1 MSQAAR
7 LLLCLVVLLAAVP
20 ATAGATIYT
29 VTSTGDLPDKQPGDN
44 ICKDTTDPE
53 ANAKCTLRAAIQEAN
68 AHSGADAI
76 AFDIGAGATIA
87 PFSQL
92 PPIVD
97 QLDVNGTSQQGYAGS
112 PVIQLSGANAP
123 EDNFGIW
130 ITGGTGST
138 VRGLVING
146 WRIGIGIDGGG
157 TSQNK
162 LFNNWV
168 GTDAAGTAKS
178 PNDRSGVYVFNSPS
192 NVIGGTTDAERNVLS
207 GNGIGGQGVDPEW
220 GKGIEIFGAGADG
233 NKVLGNYIGTDPTG
247 SAPLGNLRHGVWFG
261 SGAGSLG
268 TPENVDV
275 GNGTDAGRNVISA
288 NGEEGIYV
296 LDSAGAKIRGNLI
309 GLGLDGRAIGNG
321 FRGIAI
327 ENAPGAVIGGTTAG
341 ERNVVS
347 ANGFSPSATEEFDG
361 IIVFGPNAKNVAIQG
376 NYVGTDLAGDAIT
389 DPGGLKTGN
398 KGAGVSL
405 TTRSDGGGAT
415 DGVVGGATADK
426 RNVLSGNEAGV
437 AVINAATKN
446 RVEGNHVGTDKTGTA
461 ALPNRFGVLLYAA
474 DDNLVGGT
482 TAGMRNV
489 ISGNSEEGL
498 RIASDGPTSNAAR
511 LNDVQGNYIG
521 TDVSGAVALPNG
533 FGVVIVGAD
542 ENVVGGDATGMRN
555 VISGNKRDGLRIQND
570 VDASDAAR
578 DNLIR
583 GNYVGTA
590 ADGTAAMGNLEHG
603 ITLLGDVT
611 GNVIGYS
618 NIALDGELLA
628 AQACDVGSCNRVL
641 NNGVGVWVRSDT
653 STENTIRGNRLADNK
668 FLGIDLGT
676 GNPTPNDVDDADD
689 GANRLLNFPVAVST
703 YRDPETGQR
712 RVSGRITGP
721 DPDKL
726 KVDFYSSKDV
736 DPTGHGE
743 GRTWEAS
750 VTPDESGSFTLDY
763 TAFTDAFIS
772 ATATDQAGNTSEF
785 SPVCDDPD
793 GDGRTDGD
801 ADGLCDDWEI
811 DGIDFD
817 GDLVSDLLLG
827 AAPFN
832 ADPTKK
838 DIFVE
843 VDYMDAVFHDHEPEP
858 GGFTEVTAAFAAAP
872 VDAPKGIALHVTP
885 GDADGADDEVPDVP
899 LLLNISRGPGN
910 EDDFVDLRDGDPAQ
924 PCDGH
929 FGTSA
934 DRGSGDDA
942 CWKILGAK
950 AMAFRYTIFGH
961 TLGERPTSSGVADGG
976 GDNLHVSLGSWT
988 ASDFQRDGGGAGT
1001 CPTPADCKRQVEAGT
1016 FMHELGHTLAL
1027 GHGGSINAATDEN
1040 FKPNYLSV
1048 MNYSFQFRNTT
1059 PARPLDYSRWN
1070 LATLNETALIEDR
1083 GIDNNAPPAG
1093 LAGWG
1098 MTTFTHYDAGA
1109 DKCVFEPANAVGDI
1123 DWNWTVG
1130 PAAGVPTAAG
1140 INAPDN
1146 TPNGSG
1152 LEACQIAAGYES
1164 LSGHE
1169 DWNNLHLNHRDVAGW
1184 GELGADDP
1192 PLDETPEELSVEE
1205 QRVNAELTDSDGDG
1219 VDNATDNCNLVANP
1233 GQEDG
1238 DGDGIGDA
1246 CAEQHAPENT
1256 LRPAITPAS
1265 NLRDG
1270 DVLGADPGTWTGSQ
1284 PISYHYDWLACDGAG
1299 ANCVSFMSG
1308 DATTQ
1313 ITLAAAQI
1321 GKRIKL
1327 RVTATNGAQTPV
1339 VSDSD
1344 PTTAVAAK
1352 APANTAAPSIDDTT
1366 PNDGQ
1371 ILHGAAGTWTGTQ
1384 PIAFAFRWF
1393 RCDAGGT
1400 PCTEI
1405 AGATQQAYTA
1415 TPADIGHPLRLQVTA
1430 SNNHG
1435 QQTAANSAATSAVA
1449 ANAPQNTALPAV
1461 SGDALEGVELTT
1473 TDGSWTGSP
1482 MTFARA
1488 WLRCDDAGASC
1499 TAIGGA
1505 TTSKYTLTT
1514 DDIGHRVR
1522 SRVTASNSA
1531 GTVARE
1537 SAATAVV
1544 KPKPPVNTALPVVS
1558 GVAQAGQQLTT
1569 TNGLWSSTEG
1579 PTFAIA
1585 WLRCDAAGAAC
1596 AAIAGAGAPAAAYT
1610 LTADDVGHTVRSRV
1624 SATNSSGTAQASSSP
1639 TGVVTAAGGGGNPG
1653 GGNTGG
1659 TPGGGVFGGGVPTP
1673 PNPGAA
1679 GAPDTAAP
1687 AVSVAFRKL
1696 KLALLLRKGLAVT
1709 VSCSE
1714 ACTIV
1719 AVLTQAAKAKRGM
1732 ATMRS
1737 AGAAPARKAA
1747 APGTRPVR
1755 PRAKTAK
1762 AKVIG
1767 RGTGKLAAAGK
1778 AKVVVKLTAKARRA
1792 LKRARR
1798 LNATLTITVRDAAG
1812 NRGSAVKKVTAKR

>member
-1 MSQAAR
+1 MTQAAR
-7 LLLCLVVLLAAVP
+7 MLLCLAVLIAAAP
-20 ATAGATIYT
+20 ATASATTYT
-29 VTSTGDLPDKQPGDN
+29 VDSTGDLPDRQLGNN

-68 AHSGADAI
+68 ANPGPDKI
-76 AFDIGAGATIA
+76 AFAIGAGATIA
-87 PFSQL
+87 PVSQL
-92 PPIVD
+92 PAIVD
-97 QLDVNGTSQQGYAGS
+97 SLDVDGTSQQGYAGT

-123 EDNFGIW
+123 ADTFGIW
-130 ITGGTGST
+130 ITGGAGST

-146 WRIGIGIDGGG
+146 WRVGVALDGSL

-162 LFNNWV
+162 VFNNWI

-178 PNDRSGVYVFNSPS
+178 PNDRSGVYVFNSAG
-192 NVIGGTTDAERNVLS
+192 NVIGGPSDAERNVIS
-207 GNGIGGQGVDPEW
+207 GNGISGPGTDPEW
-220 GKGIEIFGAGADG
+220 GKGIEIFGAGADD
-233 NKVLGNYIGTDPTG
+233 NKVLGNYVGTDPTG

-261 SGAGSLG
+261 SGAGGLG
-268 TPENVDV
+268 TPENLDV

-296 LDSAGAKIRGNLI
+296 LDSAGAKIRGNVI

-327 ENAPGAVIGGTTAG
+327 ENAPGAVIGGTAAG

-347 ANGFSPSATEEFDG
+347 ANGFSPTATEEFDG

-376 NYVGTDLAGDAIT
+376 NYVGTNLSGDAIA
-389 DPGGLKTGN
+389 DPSNQKTGN

-405 TTRSDGGGAT
+405 TTRTDGGGAT

-426 RNVLSGNEAGV
+426 RNILGGNEAGV
-437 AVINAATKN
+437 AMINAATKN
-446 RVEGNHVGTDKTGTA
+446 RVEGNYIGTDKAGTA
-461 ALPNRFGVLLYAA
+461 PLPNRFGVLLYAA

-482 TAGMRNV
+482 TAGVRNV

-498 RIASDGPTSNAAR
+498 RMAVDGPTSNPAK
-511 LNDVQGNYIG
+511 LNKVQGNYIG
-521 TDVSGAVALPNG
+521 TDLSGAVALPNG
-533 FGVVIVGAD
+533 YGVVIVGAD
-542 ENVVGGDATGMRN
+542 ENVIGGDAAGMRN

-570 VDASDAAR
+570 VDANDAAR
-578 DNLIR
+578 DNKIQ

-590 ADGTAAMGNLEHG
+590 ADGTTAMGNLEHG
-603 ITLLGDVT
+603 ITLLGQVT

-618 NIALDGELLA
+618 NIALDGELQA
-628 AQACDVGSCNRVL
+628 AKACSVGECNRVL

-668 FLGIDLGT
+668 FMGIDLAT
-676 GNPTPNDVDDADD
+676 GNTTPNDVDDADD

-712 RVSGRITGP
+712 RVSGRVLGP
-721 DPDKL
+721 DLDKL
-726 KVDFYSSKDV
+726 KIDIYSSTDV

-750 VTPDESGSFTLDY
+750 VTPAKNGSFTLDY
-763 TAFTDAFIS
+763 TAFTNAFIS

-785 SPVCDDPD
+785 SAVCDDPD
-793 GDGRTDGD
+793 GDGSADSD
-801 ADGLCDDWEI
+801 LDGLCDDWEI

-817 GDLVSDLLLG
+817 GDGAPDLPLG
-827 AAPFN
+827 AGPFN

-838 DIFVE
+838 DVFVE
-843 VDYMDAVFHDHEPEP
+843 ADYMDALFHTHKPEA
-858 GGFTEVTAAFAAAP
+858 GTFTDVAASFAAAP

-885 GDADGADDEVPDVP
+885 GSTDGVDGKVSDVS
-899 LLLNISRGPGN
+899 LLTTLSRAPGA

-924 PCDGH
+924 PCDGN
-929 FGTSA
+929 FGSET
-934 DRGSGDDA
+934 DRDSGDDT

-950 AMAFRYTIFGH
+950 AMAFRYAIFGH
-961 TLGERPTSSGVADGG
+961 QIAESPGSSGVADDG
-976 GDNLHVSLGSWT
+976 GDNLLVSLGSW
-988 ASDFQRDGGGAGT
+988 SDDNFVRDGGGAGT
-1001 CPTPADCKRQVEAGT
+1001 CADVPTCKRSVEAGT
-1016 FMHELGHTLAL
+1016 FMHELGHTLGL
-1027 GHGGSINAATDEN
+1027 GHAGRLGVDDGDN

-1048 MNYSFQFRNTT
+1048 MNYSFQFARTV
-1059 PARPLDYSRWN
+1059 PLRPLDYSRWS
-1070 LATLNETALIEDR
+1070 LPTRREALLLEEK
-1083 GIDNNAPPAG
+1083 GIDDDAPPAG
-1093 LAGWG
+1093 LATWG
-1098 MTTFTHYDAGA
+1098 KTTFTHYDAGS
-1109 DKCVFEPANAVGDI
+1109 DRCIFENVPVIGDI
-1123 DWNWTVG
+1123 DWNWSIG
-1130 PAAGVPTAAG
+1130 PAAGITTSAG
-1140 INAPDN
+1140 INDPD
-1146 TPNGSG
+1146 G
-1152 LEACQIAAGYES
+1152 LANAGDELCQLAGAKQGV
-1164 LSGHE
+1164 LRGHD
-1169 DWNNLHLNHRDVAGW
+1169 DWSNLHLDHRDIAGW
-1184 GELGADDP
+1184 NELGAGGSIP
-1192 PLDETPEELSVEE
+1192 NSAPELTEDEGREMAELSD
-1205 QRVNAELTDSDGDG
+1205 ADGDG

-1233 GQEDG
+1233 GQEDT
-1238 DGDGIGDA
+1238 DGDGVGDA
-1246 CAEQHAPENT
+1246 CAEQRAPENT
-1256 LRPAITPAS
+1256 VRPAIAPAS

-1270 DVLGADPGTWTGSQ
+1270 DVLGADRGTWTGSE
-1284 PISYHYDWLACDGAG
+1284 PITYNYDWLACDGAG

-1308 DATTQ
+1308 NAATQ
-1313 ITLAAAQI
+1313 ITLAAGQI

-1327 RVTATNGAQTPV
+1327 RVTATNGANSPV
-1339 VSDSD
+1339 SSDSD
-1344 PTTAVAAK
+1344 PTAVVAAR

-1371 ILHGAAGTWTGTQ
+1371 LLRGSAGTWTGTQ
-1384 PIAFAFRWF
+1384 PIAFAYKWL

-1405 AGATQQAYTA
+1405 AGATQQDYTA

-1435 QQTAANSAATSAVA
+1435 QQAVANSGATTAVA

-1461 SGDALEGVELTT
+1461 SGDAQEAAVLTT
-1473 TDGSWTGSP
+1473 TQGSWTGSP
-1482 MTFARA
+1482 MTFAYA
-1488 WLRCDDAGASC
+1488 WLRCDDTGANC

-1505 TTSKYTLTT
+1505 TTSQYTLTA
-1514 DDIGHRVR
+1514 DDIGRRIR
-1522 SRVTASNSA
+1522 SRVTASNAA
-1531 GTVARE
+1531 GNVVRE
-1537 SAATAVV
+1537 SAATAAV
-1544 KPKPPVNTALPVVS
+1544 KPKPPSNTALPVVS

-1569 TNGLWSSTEG
+1569 TNGLWSSPEA

-1596 AAIAGAGAPAAAYT
+1596 AAIAGAVGSAYT
-1610 LTADDVGHTVRSRV
+1610 LTGDDVGHTIRSRV
-1624 SATNSSGTAQASSSP
+1624 TASNSSGATQASSSP
-1639 TGVVTAAGGGGNPG
+1639 TGVVTSAGGGGNPG

-1659 TPGGGVFGGGVPTP
+1659 TGGTTGGGVFGGGVPSP

-1679 GAPDTAAP
+1679 APPDTAAP
-1687 AVSVAFRKL
+1687 GVTIAFKKL
-1696 KLALLLRKGLAVT
+1696 KLAVLLKKGLAVT

-1714 ACTIV
+1714 ACDIA
-1719 AVLTQAAKAKRGM
+1719 AVLTQAAKAKRGT

-1755 PRAKTAK
+1755 PRAAAK

-1778 AKVVVKLTAKARRA
+1778 AKVVVKLTAKARKA

-1798 LNATLTITVRDAAG
+1798 LNATLTVTVRDAAG
-1812 NRGSAVKKVTAKR
+1812 NRGTAAKKVTAKR